1 MTTATAW
8 KVRQEGSPQARQGL
22 SLPQVLQD
30 LEEGEW
36 GPTDEVRGPDDA
48 DWRRFED
55 HPQFADV
62 VALEPLPQPEQDET
76 HVDMTPL
83 IDVTMVLLVFFILLF
98 TYSVLE
104 KRLEAPSASPQSVGP
119 AIITPDQVKN
129 QMILVAARRENG
141 KTVFRIEDKEVP
153 RERLESGLS
162 GFVRQTRHTTL
173 LLDAS
178 PDVPHGDVVY
188 IEDKAKGAGMERML
202 LLAPPEEK
210 KP

>member
-1 MTTATAW
+1 MTTW
-8 KVRQEGSPQARQGL
+8 KVRQEGSPQVRSDL
-22 SLPQVLQD
+22 SLQQVLEN

-48 DWRRFED
+48 DWKQFED
-55 HPQFADV
+55 HPVFADA
-62 VALEPLPQPEQDET
+62 VAFEPLPTPEQDET

-104 KRLEAPSASPQSVGP
+104 KRLEAPNATSGHIGP
-119 AIITPDQVKN
+119 RVITQAEVKK
-129 QMILVAARRENG
+129 QMIMVSARRENG

-153 RERLESGLS
+153 RERLEAEMA
-162 GFVRQTRHTTL
+162 GFVRQAEEHTTL
-173 LLDAS
+173 LLDAF
-178 PDVPHGDVVY
+178 PDVPHGDTVY
-188 IEDKAKGAGMERML
+188 IEDKAKGAGIKLVM
-202 LLAPPEEK
+202 LLAPAEEK

>member
-1 MTTATAW
+1 MTTW
-8 KVRQEGSPQARQGL
+8 KVRQEGSPQVRQGL
-22 SLPQVLQD
+22 SLHQVMQD

-48 DWRRFED
+48 DWKRFED
-55 HPQFADV
+55 HPLFADA
-62 VALEPLPQPEQDET
+62 VAFEPLPQPEQDET

-104 KRLEAPSASPQSVGP
+104 KRLEAPNASQQSVGP
-119 AIITPDQVKN
+119 AKITPDQVKN
-129 QMILVAARRENG
+129 QMIKVSASRENG

-153 RERLESGLS
+153 RERLEAELS
-162 GFVRQTRHTTL
+162 GFVKQTKHTTL
-173 LLDAS
+173 LLDAA

-188 IEDKAKGAGMERML
+188 IEDKAKGADMERVL

>member
-1 MTTATAW
+1 MTTW
-8 KVRQEGSPQARQGL
+8 KVRQEGSPQVRQGL
-22 SLPQVLQD
+22 SLHQVLQD

-48 DWRRFED
+48 DWKRFED
-55 HPQFADV
+55 HPQFADA
-62 VALEPLPQPEQDET
+62 VAFEPLPAPEQDET

-104 KRLEAPSASPQSVGP
+104 KRLEAPNATAGHIGP

-129 QMILVAARRENG
+129 QMILVTARRENG

-153 RERLESGLS
+153 RERLESELS
-162 GFVRQTRHTTL
+162 GFVRQTKNTTL
-173 LLDAS
+173 LLDAA
-178 PDVPHGDVVY
+178 PEVPHGDAVY

>member
-1 MTTATAW
+1 MTMW
-8 KVRQEGSPQARQGL
+8 KVRQEGSPQVRTGL
-22 SLPQVLQD
+22 SLQQVLEN
-30 LEEGEW
+30 LEDGEW

-48 DWRRFED
+48 DWKQFED
-55 HPQFADV
+55 HPVFADA
-62 VALEPLPQPEQDET
+62 VAFEPLPAPEQDET

-104 KRLEAPSASPQSVGP
+104 KRLEAPNATAGHIGP
-119 AIITPDQVKN
+119 VTITQEEVKN
-129 QMILVAARRENG
+129 QMIMVSARRENG

-153 RERLESGLS
+153 RERLETELS
-162 GFVRQTRHTTL
+162 GFVRQTKHTTL

-178 PDVPHGDVVY
+178 PDVPHGDTVY
-188 IEDKAKGAGMERML
+188 IEDKAKGAGLERVL

>member
-1 MTTATAW
+1 MTTW
-8 KVRQEGSPQARQGL
+8 KVRQEGSPQVRQAL
-22 SLPQVLQD
+22 SLHQVLQD

-48 DWRRFED
+48 DWKRFED
-55 HPQFADV
+55 HPLFADA
-62 VALEPLPQPEQDET
+62 VAFEPLPQPEQDET
-76 HVDMTPL
+76 HIDMTPL

-104 KRLEAPSASPQSVGP
+104 KRLEAPNARGGQVGP
-119 AIITPDQVKN
+119 RVITPEEVKK
-129 QMILVAARRENG
+129 QMIMVSARRENG

-153 RERLESGLS
+153 RERLEAEMAS
-162 GFVRQTRHTTL
+162 FVRQTPEHTTL

-178 PDVPHGDVVY
+178 PDVPHGDTVFV
-188 IEDKAKGAGMERML
+188 EDKAKGAGIKGVML
-202 LLAPPEEK
+202 LVPPEEK

>member
-1 MTTATAW
+1 MTTW
-8 KVRQEGSPQARQGL
+8 KVRQEGSPQVRQGL
-22 SLPQVLQD
+22 SLHQVLQD

-48 DWRRFED
+48 DWKRFED
-55 HPQFADV
+55 HPLFADA
-62 VALEPLPQPEQDET
+62 VAFEPLPTPEQDET

-104 KRLEAPSASPQSVGP
+104 KRLDAPSASGRDGP
-119 AIITPDQVKN
+119 RRITPTEVKD
-129 QMILVAARRENG
+129 QMIKVTARRENG
-141 KTVFRIEDKEVP
+141 KTVFLVEDKEVP
-153 RERLESGLS
+153 RERLEAEMA
-162 GFVRQTRHTTL
+162 GFVRPPNHTTL

-178 PDVPHGDVVY
+178 PDVPHGDTVY
-188 IEDKAKGAGMERML
+188 IEDKAKGAGMERVL

>member
-1 MTTATAW
+1 MTTW
-8 KVRQEGSPQARQGL
+8 KVRHEGSPHVRSGL
-22 SLPQVLQD
+22 SLTQVLEN

-48 DWRRFED
+48 DWKQFED
-55 HPQFADV
+55 HPVFADA
-62 VALEPLPQPEQDET
+62 VAFEPLPAPEQDET

-104 KRLEAPSASPQSVGP
+104 KRLDAPSAGGRDGP
-119 AIITPDQVKN
+119 AVITKADVQN
-129 QMILVAARRENG
+129 QMIKVSANRENN

-153 RERLESGLS
+153 RERLEAELAGY
-162 GFVRQTRHTTL
+162 VRQTKHTTL
-173 LLDAS
+173 LLDAA
-178 PDVPHGDVVY
+178 PDVPHGDTVY
-188 IEDKAKGAGMERML
+188 IEDKAKGAGLERVL
-202 LLAPPEEK
+202 LLTPAEGK